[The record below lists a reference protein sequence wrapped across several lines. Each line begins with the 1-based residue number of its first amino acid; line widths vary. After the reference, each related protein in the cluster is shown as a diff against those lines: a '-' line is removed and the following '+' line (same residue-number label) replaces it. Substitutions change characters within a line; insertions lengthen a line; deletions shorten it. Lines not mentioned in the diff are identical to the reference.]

1 MTSGVPRGCGA
12 GVKPLYFNL
21 CDLDAAWGVAVEAV
35 AAAGALTS
43 VVLLVFLVGVRPLVG
58 DRQRRRTLPLL
69 AAFTLCTLGLFGL
82 ALAFVAGR
90 DFVTCAARRFVFGV
104 LFAGCLACLAT
115 HGLWLALLGGGGGSA
130 GSARGPRGWLLG
142 LGGLALWLVEVM
154 VNTEW
159 LILTLLRSPLSPPAA
174 GPDLSCSVAN
184 QDFVAALVYVMALL
198 LAAVATAVGA
208 LTRKDG
214 GGRWRRDGAALLS
227 AALLTAAL
235 WAAWVGMYVYGNRA
249 LGRGDWDDPT
259 VAVALVANGW
269 AFLLLYVVPEAVWL
283 LDAGGRG
290 RGARD
295 EEEEEDEDEDAERAV
310 YPARG
315 ALDYGRD
322 RTAAAAAAAVHNLYM
337 DNAAFCVDEPKGEE
351 PVPEA
356 PPTPQGPRPG
366 PLRRGVYQP
375 TEMALI
381 HKGLTYTD
389 FHKNA
394 GTMASAPAINKE
406 TPSPTI
412 AWPLPPPSVLR
423 HADSGNALNR
433 KPLW

>member
-12 GVKPLYFNL
+12 AVKPLYFNL
-21 CDLDAAWGVAVEAV
+21 SARHAAP
-35 AAAGALTS
+35 AGGLQ
-43 VVLLVFLVGVRPLVG
+43 PC
-58 DRQRRRTLPLL
+58 
-69 AAFTLCTLGLFGL
+69 CTLGLFGL

-115 HGLWLALLGGGGGSA
+115 HGLWLALLGGGS
-130 GSARGPRGWLLG
+130 RGPRGWLLG

-154 VNTEW
+154 VNAEW
-159 LILTLLRSPLSPPAA
+159 LILTLLRSPPSPPAA
-174 GPDLSCSVAN
+174 TVAPPADLSCSIAN

-198 LAAVATAVGA
+198 LAAVATAAAA
-208 LTRKDG
+208 LAQKDG
-214 GGRWRRDGAALLS
+214 RRWRRDGALLLS
-227 AALLTAAL
+227 TGLLTAAL

-269 AFLLLYVVPEAVWL
+269 AFLLLYVVPETWL
-283 LDAGGRG
+283 LDAG
-290 RGARD
+290 RGAR
-295 EEEEEDEDEDAERAV
+295 EEEEEEEEEEGSDAERAV

-322 RTAAAAAAAVHNLYM
+322 DRTPAVHNLYM
-337 DNAAFCVDEPKGEE
+337 DNAAFCTEEPKGEE

-356 PPTPQGPRPG
+356 PVTPEGPRPG

-394 GTMASAPAINKE
+394 GTMASAPAMNKGPRE
-406 TPSPTI
+406 CSLAPSLL
-412 AWPLPPPSVLR
+412 PLCCGMLT
-423 HADSGNALNR
+423 AATL
-433 KPLW
+433 

>member
-43 VVLLVFLVGVRPLVG
+43 FVLLVFLLGIWPLVG
-58 DRQRRRTLPLL
+58 DRQRRRMLHLL
-69 AAFTLCTLGLFGL
+69 VAFTLCTLGLFGL
-82 ALAFVAGR
+82 ALAFVVGR
-90 DFVTCAARRFVFGV
+90 DSTTCAARRFLFGV
-104 LFAGCLACLAT
+104 LFAGCLACLVT
-115 HGLWLALLGGGGGSA
+115 HGLWLALLGGGSA
-130 GSARGPRGWLLG
+130 GGGRGPRGWLLG

-154 VNTEW
+154 VNAEW
-159 LILTLLRSPLSPPAA
+159 LIITLLRSPLSPPAVT
-174 GPDLSCSVAN
+174 PDLSCSIAN
-184 QDFVAALVYVMALL
+184 QDFVTALVYVMALL
-198 LAAVATAVGA
+198 LAAVATAVAA
-208 LTRKDG
+208 LAQKD
-214 GGRWRRDGAALLS
+214 GRWRRDGALLLS
-227 AALLTAAL
+227 TGLLTAAL
-235 WAAWVGMYVYGNRA
+235 WAAWIGMYVYGNGA

-269 AFLLLYVVPEAVWL
+269 AFLLTYVVPETWL
-283 LDAGGRG
+283 LDPGQGGG
-290 RGARD
+290 
-295 EEEEEDEDEDAERAV
+295 EEEGLDAEHAV
-310 YPARG
+310 YPARS
-315 ALDYGRD
+315 ALDYGPD
-322 RTAAAAAAAVHNLYM
+322 RTPAVHNLYM
-337 DNAAFCVDEPKGEE
+337 DNAAFSMEEPKGEE
-351 PVPEA
+351 PLPEA
-356 PPTPQGPRPG
+356 PPAPEGPRPG
-366 PLRRGVYQP
+366 HLRRGVYQP

-394 GTMASAPAINKE
+394 GTMASAPAMNKE
-406 TPSPTI
+406 TPSPSL

>member
-12 GVKPLYFNL
+12 AVKPLYFNL

-43 VVLLVFLVGVRPLVG
+43 FVLLVFLAGIRPLVG
-58 DRQRRRTLPLL
+58 DRQRRATLPLL
-69 AAFTLCTLGLFGL
+69 VAFTLCTLGLFGL

-115 HGLWLALLGGGGGSA
+115 HGLWLALLGGGS
-130 GSARGPRGWLLG
+130 RGPRGWLLG

-154 VNTEW
+154 VNAEW
-159 LILTLLRSPLSPPAA
+159 LILTLLRSPPSPPAA
-174 GPDLSCSVAN
+174 TVAPPADLSCSIAN

-198 LAAVATAVGA
+198 LAAVATAAAA
-208 LTRKDG
+208 LAQKDG
-214 GGRWRRDGAALLS
+214 RRWRRDGALLLS
-227 AALLTAAL
+227 TGLLTAAL

-269 AFLLLYVVPEAVWL
+269 AFLLLYVVPETWL
-283 LDAGGRG
+283 LDAG
-290 RGARD
+290 RGAR
-295 EEEEEDEDEDAERAV
+295 EEEEEEEEEEEGSDAERAV

-322 RTAAAAAAAVHNLYM
+322 DRTPAVHNLYM
-337 DNAAFCVDEPKGEE
+337 DNAAFCAEEPKGEE

-356 PPTPQGPRPG
+356 PVTPEGPRPG

-394 GTMASAPAINKE
+394 GTMASAPAMNKE
-406 TPSPTI
+406 TPSPSL